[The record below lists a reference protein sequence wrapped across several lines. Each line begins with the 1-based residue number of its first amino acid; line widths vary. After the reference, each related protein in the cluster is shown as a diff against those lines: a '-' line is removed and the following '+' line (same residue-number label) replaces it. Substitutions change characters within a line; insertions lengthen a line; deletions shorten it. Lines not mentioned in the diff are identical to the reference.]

1 MGMRGPAPKPTA
13 LRKVHGDRKDRI
25 NTREPQPR
33 QALPEPPMDMT
44 ADGREVWIYTINELG
59 PMKIAT
65 AADRDALAAYCE
77 AVSLHRRATRLL
89 ADSDLLIEGQRGN
102 LVRNPAVQ
110 MQRDAA
116 ATMKSFAAEFGL
128 TPRARAEFKVADEGG
143 DDGREALLN

>member
-13 LRKVHGDRKDRI
+13 LRKIHGDRKDRI
-25 NTREPQPR
+25 NKREPQPR
-33 QALPEPPMDMT
+33 QVLPEPPMDMT
-44 ADGREVWIYTINELG
+44 PDGREVWIYTINELG

-77 AVSLHRRATRLL
+77 AVSLHRRATRML

-128 TPRARAEFKVADEGG
+128 TPRARAEFKVADEGD